1 MITSKLSV
9 LSASAIVA
17 IGAAAGTAQADLMVN
32 GGFETLVTTT
42 GTLPD
47 GYGFWRG
54 DMTSI
59 VQAEN
64 DITPWEGVQMLRFVH
79 THRTGPTA
87 AVGSELWQII
97 DVSSFESVIRSG
109 RGSISASAFF
119 NRVDHP
125 LNNHIDTMF
134 SIGVYAYAGDS
145 SSFPSQWGRSELG
158 SRQTSLFSDSDME
171 SWEQAM
177 VDMLLPTATD
187 FVAIRISATENVFN
201 DITGTEFQGHYADGV
216 EFRIIPGPS
225 SLLCLLPVALL
236 GIGRRRRVA

>member
-87 AVGSELWQII
+87 AI
-97 DVSSFESVIRSG
+97 DRKSHV
-109 RGSISASAFF
+109 
-119 NRVDHP
+119 
-125 LNNHIDTMF
+125 
-134 SIGVYAYAGDS
+134 
-145 SSFPSQWGRSELG
+145 
-158 SRQTSLFSDSDME
+158 
-171 SWEQAM
+171 
-177 VDMLLPTATD
+177 
-187 FVAIRISATENVFN
+187 
-201 DITGTEFQGHYADGV
+201 
-216 EFRIIPGPS
+216 
-225 SLLCLLPVALL
+225 
-236 GIGRRRRVA
+236 